1 MSGQFAYQFGIIDGV
16 DAELVSVGKCAING
30 IALHNSFPDVAPV
43 CSDFEL
49 AVRDLFIWGYRL
61 VKQVEQQDDYE
72 HEREPNGQV
81 FVGWIHLILYTFLA
95 FCECSL

>member
-1 MSGQFAYQFGIIDGV
+1 M
-16 DAELVSVGKCAING
+16 ELTLNWSPLVNMPLMVS
-30 IALHNSFPDVAPV
+30 HDSFPDVAPV

-49 AVRDLFIWGYRL
+49 AVRDLFIWCDRL